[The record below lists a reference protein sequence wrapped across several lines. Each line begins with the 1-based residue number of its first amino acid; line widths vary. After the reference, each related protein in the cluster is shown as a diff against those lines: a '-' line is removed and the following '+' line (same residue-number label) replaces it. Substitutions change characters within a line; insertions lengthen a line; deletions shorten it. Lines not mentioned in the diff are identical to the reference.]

1 LNDTA
6 RLKHH
11 GRAVGQTARSQ
22 GAEEDTMQEHVKG
35 RDKSDRAPRAPA
47 GHPLLEEALH
57 GDGIVVLTMTSPRGP
72 VTLSE
77 AMLTALKAAFDR
89 LAADHDVHA
98 IVLRATGP
106 AFCAGHDLKEMTA
119 HRTDNDGGRAY
130 YAELMAQCATMMQTI
145 TRIPKPVIA
154 AVHGA
159 AAAAGCQLVA
169 TCDLAVAAETATFG
183 TTGINNGLFCSTPMV
198 ALSRKVNRKHALEM
212 LLTGDLIDATRAY
225 EIGLVNRVVPDD
237 QVFEQAMRLA
247 TSVARHSPA
256 AVGFGK
262 MAFYKQ
268 IEVPL
273 ADAYDLT
280 AEVMVEN
287 LMHCDAVEGIGAFLD
302 KRKPTWKGT
311 KA

>member
-1 LNDTA
+1 MQDQAVRHNQHGDDAPATGTS
-6 RLKHH
+6 RL
-11 GRAVGQTARSQ
+11 
-22 GAEEDTMQEHVKG
+22 AEERH
-35 RDKSDRAPRAPA
+35 A
-47 GHPLLEEALH
+47 
-57 GDGIVVLTMTSPRGP
+57 DGIVVLTMSSPRGP

-77 AMLTALKAAFDR
+77 AMLAALQGAFDR
-89 LAADHDVHA
+89 LANDHDTHV

-119 HRTDNDGGRAY
+119 RRADADGGRAY
-130 YAELMAQCATMMQTI
+130 YAALMAQCAAMMQTI

-169 TCDLAVAAETATFG
+169 TCDLAVAADNATFG

-212 LLTGDLIDATRAY
+212 LLTGDLVDAARAY
-225 EIGLVNRVVPDD
+225 EIGLVNRVVSAD
-237 QVFEQAMRLA
+237 QVLDEAMRLA
-247 TSVARHSPA
+247 AAVARHSSA

-262 MAFYKQ
+262 TAFYEQ

-273 ADAYDLT
+273 ADAYELT
-280 AEVMVEN
+280 ADVMVEN

-302 KRKPTWKGT
+302 KRKPAWKGT
-311 KA
+311 KP